1 MKVAFIGQQILRP
14 SPRLRKDLAAA
25 VRELVEKENADEFL
39 FVGRGDFDGLCFDV
53 VSELKGEYPYLRR
66 AVVRGKDEYITPQ
79 CAERLRARYD
89 ALYPDERCGTKVV
102 SFLRRYREAAAMSD
116 AIVAYMEEKGE
127 RLGKSAPALAL
138 KEAKEEKKR
147 VLELMR
153 MS

>member
-53 VSELKGEYPYLRR
+53 VSGLKAEYPYLRR
-66 AVVRGKDEYITPQ
+66 AIVRGKDEYFTPQ
-79 CAERLRARYD
+79 HAERLRAQYD
-89 ALYPDERCGTKVV
+89 VVYSDERCGTKLV
-102 SFLRRYREAAAMSD
+102 SFFRRYRAAAAMSD
-116 AIVAYMEEKGE
+116 AIVAYFEEGGA

-153 MS
+153 IS